1 VAFRDLDLNPDVEPW
16 DQQPHES
23 NTAYQRFRAYLDQ
36 PPSERSARKVAERF
50 QKSVQVT
57 NRQRRAHLW
66 DYRAA
71 AFDADFARR
80 HHLAIEEKAVKL
92 ANGQID
98 VARAMLS
105 VVASSVG
112 AVGKGEDPKL
122 KPTDVPRW
130 VSASVQ
136 LGKAAR
142 EVPDLILKVLEDGQD
157 EALEFD
163 VPELNGLTLEEAR
176 ERVGEMVSTVSRLAD
191 YRDRDR
197 ETA

>member
-1 VAFRDLDLNPDVEPW
+1 MAFRELELNPDVEPW
-16 DQQPHES
+16 DQQPHET
-23 NTAYQRFRAYLDQ
+23 NAAYQRFSAYLELA
-36 PPSERSARKVAERF
+36 PPERSARKVAERF
-50 QKSVQVT
+50 QKSVQVV

-66 DYRAA
+66 DQRVA
-71 AFDADFARR
+71 AFDADRFKR
-80 HHLAIEEKAVKL
+80 HHLGIEEKALKL
-92 ANGQID
+92 ANGQMD

-105 VVASSVG
+105 VVATSVQ

-122 KPTDVPRW
+122 KAGEVPRW
-130 VSASVQ
+130 VDASVR

-142 EVPDLILKVLEDGQD
+142 EVPDLILKVTEAGED
-157 EALEFD
+157 EPLEFD

>member
-1 VAFRDLDLNPDVEPW
+1 MAFRELELNPDVEPW
-16 DQQPHES
+16 DQQPHET
-23 NTAYQRFRAYLDQ
+23 NAAYQRFCAYRDL
-36 PPSERSARKVAERF
+36 PPAERSAGKVAERF

-66 DYRAA
+66 DHRVA
-71 AFDADFARR
+71 AFDADRIKR
-80 HHLAIEEKAVKL
+80 HHLEIEEKAVGL
-92 ANGQID
+92 ANGQMD
-98 VARAMLS
+98 VARAMLG
-105 VVASSVG
+105 VVATSVR
-112 AVGKGEDPKL
+112 AVGTGAEPKL
-122 KPTDVPRW
+122 RPAEVPRW
-130 VSASVQ
+130 VDASVK

-142 EVPDLILKVLEDGQD
+142 EVPDLILKVIEGEED
-157 EALEFD
+157 EPLEFD